1 MKMRTFHWLYRRLT
15 LNVNFVSVVLARVM
29 VTLGLI
35 SPPQLKTRVVRGVAW
50 AWVFVGEFL
59 LNLRANTMLQII
71 STTPTGSVSLPYIQE
86 THTER
91 ETWLYRYSGTSL
103 VILLQK
109 GQLFFSSC
117 RQFNPWKKDTS
128 LIRTLS
134 SVQQVS
140 IIGSHSEFCKHL
152 NVLADDFKDPGEGC
166 VFARD
171 CDVDTRDGDSSC
183 HFHCNLIAG
192 DHPHRTTCGL

>member
-1 MKMRTFHWLYRRLT
+1 MWILCRWCWQGSWWRWVWSPRPSWRQEWWGAWLEPGSLWGSSYWTWEQTPCCRSSPPHRLAPSVFPTYRR
-15 LNVNFVSVVLARVM
+15 
-29 VTLGLI
+29 
-35 SPPQLKTRVVRGVAW
+35 
-50 AWVFVGEFL
+50 
-59 LNLRANTMLQII
+59 
-71 STTPTGSVSLPYIQE
+71 
-86 THTER
+86 HTQR

-103 VILLQK
+103 VILLQE

-183 HFHCNLIAG
+183 HFHCNLIVG
-192 DHPHRTTCGL
+192 DHPHRTMCGL